1 VQLGTL
7 GLHSSNTYHV
17 SREPST
23 LPVLL
28 GNSFAVTGGCGLV
41 ALVAYAVLQSHPE
54 LAPVTGPLL
63 ALAFAAIPIGL
74 AYLLLQNLLIATQR
88 VRYNVIDL
96 TTRVLAVGLVAAT
109 APLGIV
115 SPESVFGL
123 VLATVVIG
131 LVWAFPKLGSL
142 RGGRIRWSAETL
154 RRGLRYGLRAYTG
167 SLFSFL
173 VLKSDILVVTYL
185 RGAEETGYYAIAV
198 GLADILL
205 MFPVV
210 VGTLLFPRLSGLA
223 TVRERWSMTLRVLA
237 VMVPA
242 MLAALSNVIAGRPL
256 IGWRTA
262 RPSIP
267 PSRLSSGCCPGSA
280 ASRSTWC

>member
-1 VQLGTL
+1 VGVQLGTL

-74 AYLLLQNLLIATQR
+74 AYLLLQNLLIGTQR
-88 VRYNVIDL
+88 VRTYNVIDL

-115 SPESVFGL
+115 SPEPSRL
-123 VLATVVIG
+123 VLATSSS
-131 LVWAFPKLGSL
+131 ASS
-142 RGGRIRWSAETL
+142 GRSPSWDRCAADECGVGRDPAS
-154 RRGLRYGLRAYTG
+154 RPPHRLRAYQN
-167 SLFSFL
+167 LFSFL
-173 VLKSDILVVTYL
+173 VLKSDVLVVTYL
-185 RGAEETGYYAIAV
+185 RGTETRLRDRRRSRTSFHVPGGGQDAVVPAV
-198 GLADILL
+198 GARDGAQ
-205 MFPVV
+205 P
-210 VGTLLFPRLSGLA
+210 
-223 TVRERWSMTLRVLA
+223 
-237 VMVPA
+237 
-242 MLAALSNVIAGRPL
+242 GR
-256 IGWRTA
+256 
-262 RPSIP
+262 
-267 PSRLSSGCCPGSA
+267 
-280 ASRSTWC
+280 